1 MLRDPAGDAE
11 PNGGAEPNGSA
22 EPVGDPGLDGSAG
35 LAGGGAEPAAEA
47 RAPAAPARL
56 TGRLGTGSIVF
67 MVIAAAAPL
76 TVVGGNVPLAIAN
89 GPGAGAPVG
98 FALASLILLIF
109 AVGFVTMTPYVRQAG
124 AFYAYATRGLGDR
137 IGMGTAAVALVTY
150 TAIQAG
156 VYGYLGWAVNSVLAD
171 FGGPTGTP
179 WWVWSLAAVGVV
191 AFLGY
196 RHIELS
202 SKVLGVA
209 LVLEI
214 AVVAVLDAVILG
226 QGGDSG
232 VNADSFTPDAALSG
246 PLGVAVLFALTGFIG
261 FESTAVFRSEAR
273 DPDRTIPRAT
283 YCAVLVIGAFYTLSC
298 WALVLGAGTDK
309 VSAVAGK
316 SLADGG
322 NMLMDAA
329 GAYVGTALRDVM
341 QVLLLTSLFA
351 CVLSFHNVIARYAFT
366 LSGQGSGLPGQG
378 SGTGVLRR
386 LGAVHPRHRS
396 PYVSSLA
403 QTGTAVVLV
412 LLFAALGVE
421 PLVGVFGSM
430 AGVSTVG
437 MVLLMLT
444 TSIAVLAFFARH
456 RDLAAGRTWHTRIAP
471 LLAVAGLL
479 TGLWLVVSN
488 FTLIT
493 GGSVGVSVALGAIP
507 FAAFLAGCAGRAY
520 RAMGTR

>member
-1 MLRDPAGDAE
+1 MLRKPTG
-11 PNGGAEPNGSA
+11 
-22 EPVGDPGLDGSAG
+22 
-35 LAGGGAEPAAEA
+35 PAAGREGPKPS
-47 RAPAAPARL
+47 RPVPSPRSSRQSSPRSSGNL
-56 TGRLGTGSIVF
+56 SGRLGTGSIVF

-76 TVVGGNVPLAIAN
+76 TVVGGNVPLAIAE

-98 FALASLILLIF
+98 FALASLVLLVF
-109 AVGFVTMTPYVRQAG
+109 AVGFVTMTPHVRQAG
-124 AFYAYATRGLGDR
+124 AFYAYVTRGLGER
-137 IGMGTAAVALVTY
+137 AGLGTAAVALVTY

-156 VYGYLGWAVNSVLAD
+156 VYGYLGWAVDSVLAD
-171 FGGPTGTP
+171 FGLGGAAGVP
-179 WWVWSLAAVGVV
+179 WWVWSLTAAGIV

-214 AVVAVLDAVILG
+214 AVVAVLDAVILAR
-226 QGGDSG
+226 GGEDG
-232 VNADSFTPDAALSG
+232 VNVTSFTPDAALSG

-261 FESTAVFRSEAR
+261 FESTAVFRDEAR

-309 VSAVAGK
+309 VTAVADA

-329 GAYVGTALRDVM
+329 GAYVGTALRDM
-341 QVLLLTSLFA
+341 TQVLLLTSLFA
-351 CVLSFHNVIARYAFT
+351 CVLSFHNVIARYTFT
-366 LSGQGSGLPGQG
+366 LARQGLAPA
-378 SGTGVLRR
+378 R
-386 LGAVHPRHRS
+386 LAAVHTRHRS

-403 QTGTAVVLV
+403 QSCTALLLVV
-412 LLFAALGVE
+412 LFAALGVE

-444 TSIAVLAFFARH
+444 TSAAVLAFFTRHPELAR
-456 RDLAAGRTWHTRIAP
+456 GRPWQTRIAP
-471 LLAVAGLL
+471 ALAATGLV
-479 TGLWLVVSN
+479 TALWLVASN

-493 GGSVGVSVALGAIP
+493 GGGVGLGIALGAIP
-507 FAAFLAGCAGRAY
+507 FAAFALGLARGGGRAV
-520 RAMGTR
+520 RDTG